1 MSRRRLDPAWLGC
14 GRRPGPLRAGSDS
27 EAGFAALEVTL
38 LGLVLVAFM
47 VAMAVLG
54 VVVHAKLGVDS
65 AARVAAEAAAQ
76 APIATAAASAARSA
90 AEATLAGAGASC
102 AGGPIVSV
110 DLARFAPGGQAAVSV
125 ACKAV
130 LPAGGF
136 AGLAGTVAVQASA
149 TQPVDPY
156 VVIGGAG

>member
-1 MSRRRLDPAWLGC
+1 MSPRRLHPRRRGKRGAAPVPAERG
-14 GRRPGPLRAGSDS
+14 S

-47 VAMAVLG
+47 VAIAVLG
-54 VVVHAKLGVDS
+54 VVVHAKLGVES

-76 APIATAAASAARSA
+76 APTSAAAASAARSA

-102 AGGPIVSV
+102 AGGPTVTV

-125 ACKAV
+125 ACRAV
-130 LPAGGF
+130 LPAGGL
-136 AGLAGTVAVQASA
+136 AGLAGSVGVHASA

-156 VVIGGAG
+156 VVIGAAG